1 MDDMQEY
8 LVSEFIEL
16 YEDGELD
23 RDVLERR
30 ILGILGEADG
40 AAMLAGV
47 PIVPR
52 RPSARQVLTA
62 PIAGGA
68 GLETK
73 TAEIPIEGGTLIG
86 YLARPEWIGTR
97 PAVVAIHENRGLVEH
112 TKDCARRL
120 ADAGYVTLAVDLLSR
135 EGGTAKVVGSG
146 GDATVALGQA
156 DAEQNTRDIVAA
168 IDWLAKQ
175 PDVDSRRIGVTG
187 WCMGGGY
194 TWRTAIQAGN
204 KVRAAVPWYGGVP
217 RAGVE
222 NIQTPVFAIYG
233 GLDERVNAGIPTI
246 TEEME
251 KNHKSFEKKIYP
263 DAQHAF
269 NNDTNAERYNPEQA
283 KIAWADMLSFFD
295 KQLKAGTA

>member
-1 MDDMQEY
+1 MDDIQEY
-8 LVSEFIEL
+8 LITEFIEL

-30 ILGILGEADG
+30 VLGIAGAEAG
-40 AAMLAGV
+40 AAILAGV
-47 PIVPR
+47 PHVER
-52 RPSARQVLTA
+52 RASTRQVLKA
-62 PIAGGA
+62 AIAGGA

-73 TAEIPIEGGTLIG
+73 NVEIPIQGGTLYG

-97 PAVVAIHENRGLVEH
+97 PALIAIHENRGLVEH

-120 ADAGYVTLAVDLLSR
+120 AEAGYVTLAVDLLSR
-135 EGGTAKVVGSG
+135 QGGTDKVVAGG

-175 PDVDSRRIGVTG
+175 PDVASDKIGVTG

-194 TWRTAIQAGN
+194 TWRTAIMASGE
-204 KVRAAVPWYGGVP
+204 VAAAVPWYGPVP
-217 RAGVE
+217 RSGVE
-222 NIQTPVFAIYG
+222 DIQAPVFAIYG

-246 TEEME
+246 TEEMQ
-251 KNHKSFEKKIYP
+251 KAGKPFEKKIYP
-263 DAQHAF
+263 GAQHAF
-269 NNDTNAERYNPEQA
+269 NNDTNPERYNPEQA
-283 KIAWADMLSFFD
+283 KIAWADMLAFFD
-295 KQLKAGTA
+295 KHLKDGS